1 MQRSVTRLRGI
12 ASVFTRGF
20 RSTASVAM
28 SIKVGS
34 FEFSSLLLALIFL
47 PSFQGQIQKFIA
59 HESVYRDRGCT
70 RKQVTPQLT

>member
-1 MQRSVTRLRGI
+1 M
-12 ASVFTRGF
+12 FTRGF

-34 FEFSSLLLALIFL
+34 FEFSSLLLALIFP

-59 HESVYRDRGCT
+59 REFN
-70 RKQVTPQLT
+70 L